1 MLGMLHECMTTSLF
15 SKIRLQYLQ
24 PMSAAAV
31 RPDFR
36 KGSTDEFKSEHKE
49 PEIAMVDSTQS
60 VLPSYSLGLYD
71 ISGFVQGM

>member
-1 MLGMLHECMTTSLF
+1 MVCYMNA
-15 SKIRLQYLQ
+15 RLLVSFLRYEYLQ
-24 PMSAAAV
+24 PMSLAAV

-36 KGSTDEFKSEHKE
+36 KDSIDEFKSEHKE
-49 PEIAMVDSTQS
+49 PEIAMVDSKQS